1 MRESIAREYE
11 INYLTKGD
19 GRYVAVQ
26 EVVEA
31 ISDMQPEMKLRSQ
44 LQTATEA
51 LEEVVEQLELY
62 EATDNTI
69 YDIAAAALKE
79 ISND

>member
-1 MRESIAREYE
+1 MRESIVREYE

-31 ISDMQPEMKLRSQ
+31 ISDMQPEVKG
-44 LQTATEA
+44 
-51 LEEVVEQLELY
+51 
-62 EATDNTI
+62 
-69 YDIAAAALKE
+69 
-79 ISND
+79 